1 MRSIAQLCDDSI
13 QLQEQEVKYIVHE
26 SILKRQRIVY
36 DSIWKIQI
44 TVHEKHMK
52 IQYMKV

>member
-26 SILKRQRIVY
+26 SIAQLCDMRSIAQLCD
-36 DSIWKIQI
+36 DSIQLNAYNI
-44 TVHEKHMK
+44 
-52 IQYMKV
+52 